1 MFEPNRGALPPFHFN
16 CSEDTLRLHFSQYG
30 VVEAAEVMKDR
41 FSGKSRGFGFVTFV
55 DPAAAQRALGMEH
68 TVDGR
73 RCEAKIALPKVWHGY
88 GKCYLQPSNN
98 GYGTGRHVMLHTL
111 TAVLPLL
118 AITGICFH
126 VELGLMCLFV

>member
-1 MFEPNRGALPPFHFN
+1 VWVDFAPLCLQRGLTLLLYA

-55 DPAAAQRALGMEH
+55 DPAAAQRALAMEH

-73 RCEAKIALPKVWHGY
+73 RCEAKIALPKV
-88 GKCYLQPSNN
+88 
-98 GYGTGRHVMLHTL
+98 
-111 TAVLPLL
+111 
-118 AITGICFH
+118 
-126 VELGLMCLFV
+126 